1 MARRQADANRRS
13 AFAASGRGLLGG
25 PFRRWSARR
34 KYRPTQIICP
44 RRDRAGQV
52 GGVEGGL
59 HHGAHGWRAAENLG
73 RLVAPSMLA
82 IPEPIHSPGLS
93 PRSV

>member
-13 AFAASGRGLLGG
+13 AFAASGRVCSVARSEGG
-25 PFRRWSARR
+25 APAGN
-34 KYRPTQIICP
+34 TAP
-44 RRDRAGQV
+44 RRSFALAAIGPVRWEGWRAACTM
-52 GGVEGGL
+52 
-59 HHGAHGWRAAENLG
+59 AHGWRAAENLG

-82 IPEPIHSPGLS
+82 IPEPSHSPGLS